1 MSDDIKQPDA
11 PEGGEQASAA
21 EPQTFPAEYV
31 KQLREEAK
39 QYRLQMKDMQTK
51 MAQFEQMQAQAE
63 EQEMAEQSR
72 WQELAEKREKE
83 LLEIKQSLE
92 SERRT
97 ALRARIASEY
107 NLPPQLAERLAG
119 NTEEELK
126 ADAESLAKL
135 IPANPQPQASRQTTQ
150 IPAGSASTNREEF
163 VRNWIYARR
172 DESAA
177 IEPDTDG
184 KTYWRYGP

>member
-1 MSDDIKQPDA
+1 MSDEIKL
-11 PEGGEQASAA
+11 PETPEGEQASA
-21 EPQTFPAEYV
+21 EPQTFPADYV

-51 MAQFEQMQAQAE
+51 MAQFEQAQRQSE
-63 EQEMAEQSR
+63 EQKMAEQSR

-83 LLEIKQSLE
+83 LLEIKESLE

-119 NTEEELK
+119 ATEEELK

-135 IPANPQPQASRQTTQ
+135 IPANPQVQASRQTTA
-150 IPAGSASTNREEF
+150 IPAGSASTNRDQWI
-163 VRNWIYARR
+163 RDWIYARR
-172 DESAA
+172 SESAA
-177 IEPDTDG
+177 GDPDTDG
-184 KTYWRYGP
+184 KTYWRFGS